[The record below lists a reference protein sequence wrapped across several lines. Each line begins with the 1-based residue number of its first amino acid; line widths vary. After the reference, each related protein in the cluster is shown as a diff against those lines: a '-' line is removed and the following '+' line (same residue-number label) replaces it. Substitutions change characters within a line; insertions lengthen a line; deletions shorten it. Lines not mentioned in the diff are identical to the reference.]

1 MTWENLSVPHQAIE
15 MLLDYS
21 QVNKDKK
28 KRKKRP
34 SLDVVPVEEELDKV
48 NGSEEVF
55 RMRSHTWDGGL
66 GG

>member
-1 MTWENLSVPHQAIE
+1 MAWENLSVPRQAIE

-28 KRKKRP
+28 KKKKRT
-34 SLDVVPVEEELDKV
+34 SIDVAIVEEELEDV
-48 NGSEEVF
+48 NGPEDGF